1 VGRFDVAGGIMKRF
15 LRTYYPC
22 AGAWI
27 GGVAA
32 YFLTG
37 RKWPWWEWLAQG
49 LICLVV
55 AGVCYWNKRQRDEL
69 EKILWHLKHSLKAE
83 RN

>member
-1 VGRFDVAGGIMKRF
+1 MKRF

-22 AGAWI
+22 TSVWV

-37 RKWPWWEWLAQG
+37 RKWPCWEWALQG
-49 LICLVV
+49 LIFLAV
-55 AGVCYWNKRQRDEL
+55 AWVCYWNKRQRDEL